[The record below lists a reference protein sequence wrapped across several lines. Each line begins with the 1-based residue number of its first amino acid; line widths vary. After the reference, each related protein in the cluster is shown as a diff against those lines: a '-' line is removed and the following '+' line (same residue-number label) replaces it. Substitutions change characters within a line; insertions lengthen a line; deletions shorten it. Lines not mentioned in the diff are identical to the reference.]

1 VRLCRFQTTVKHRD
15 EPHIEVGEGIAVPE
29 PKMGWTLLG
38 PLGKQSESYE
48 IMVGLIGDSNS
59 IDNAKDFLERLNVVT
74 YGKDKS
80 FLHVDFPG
88 LGRFR
93 IRLTI
98 KWTAE
103 IDAQSIKE
111 KMQKTSSLSER
122 VELSALMIKEKIKA
136 LVSREPTPDILI
148 FAYPELIDQYC
159 IQGAIGH
166 RGVPK
171 KTKLEKYIES
181 MRAKHI
187 PLDSFLGL
195 KPPEKVY
202 RPVDLRSVLKS
213 FCGEHNI
220 PIQIIRPSTLEPYDP
235 AKPKREDDATTF
247 WNLIVALFFK
257 ANHLPWRVKD
267 LLEDTCYMGISFFR
281 DRGDSSYVKTAL
293 AQVFA
298 LDSEGF
304 VLKGEKA
311 MVDDYTKSTH
321 ISKGE
326 ATRLVKRAIDSYSG
340 NNDGELPKRVVVHQT
355 SRFNHDEVAGFKE
368 GAADISKLALVA
380 FGDRDI
386 KLLRWGQQP
395 AVRGTMVK
403 LPDGSALL
411 YTFGYIPYLSVYP
424 GPRVPSPLEILEC
437 HGESME
443 TVCREILALTK
454 MNWNN
459 AKYCTKSPMTIG
471 FARRVGTILRES
483 PPDSKVA
490 EKLKH
495 YM

>member
-1 VRLCRFQTTVKHRD
+1 MKLSRFQTTVRHLE
-15 EPHIEVGEGIAVPE
+15 EPHIEVGEGIAFPE
-29 PKMGWTLLG
+29 PKMGWTLVG
-38 PLGKQSESYE
+38 PLGKQSD
-48 IMVGLIGDSNS
+48 IFDVTVGLIGDSDS
-59 IDNAKDFLERLNVVT
+59 IEKAKDFLERLRVAT
-74 YGKDKS
+74 YGKDRS
-80 FLHVDFPG
+80 FLHIDFPG
-88 LGRFR
+88 LERFR

-98 KWTAE
+98 KWIAE

-111 KMQKTSSLSER
+111 RMEKTISLSER
-122 VELSALMIKEKIKA
+122 VETAALMIKEKIKA
-136 LVSREPTPDILI
+136 LVAREPTPNVLIL
-148 FAYPELIDQYC
+148 AYPQLIDQYC

-166 RGVPK
+166 RGTPK
-171 KTKLEKYIES
+171 KTNLEKYIER

-195 KPPEKVY
+195 KPPEKLY

-213 FCGEHNI
+213 FCGELDV

-235 AKPKREDDATTF
+235 GKPKREDDATTF
-247 WNLIVALFFK
+247 WNLVVALFYK

-267 LLEDTCYMGISFFR
+267 LLEDTCYVGISFFR
-281 DRGDSSYVKTAL
+281 DRTDSSNVKTAL

-298 LDSEGF
+298 VDSEGF
-304 VLKGEKA
+304 VFKGEKA
-311 MVDDYTKSTH
+311 TVDEHTRSTH

-326 ATRLVKRAIDSYSG
+326 AARLTKRAIDAYSS
-340 NNDGELPKRVVVHQT
+340 NKDGELPKRVVVHKT
-355 SRFNHDEVAGFKE
+355 SRFNDDELAGFKE
-368 GAADISKLALVA
+368 GAANISKLTLVA

-411 YTFGYIPYLSVYP
+411 YTFGYIPYQSVYP

-443 TVCREILALTK
+443 AVCREILALTK
-454 MNWNN
+454 LNWNN
-459 AKYCTKSPMTIG
+459 AKYCTKAPMTIG
-471 FARRVGTILRES
+471 FARRVATILRES
-483 PPDSKVA
+483 PPGSKVA